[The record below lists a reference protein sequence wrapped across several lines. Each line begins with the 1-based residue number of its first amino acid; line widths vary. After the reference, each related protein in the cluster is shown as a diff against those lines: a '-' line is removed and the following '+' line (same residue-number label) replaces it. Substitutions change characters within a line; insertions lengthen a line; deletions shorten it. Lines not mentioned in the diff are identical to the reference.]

1 MLIYPY
7 LAFVIAGVAIAGF
20 FLSRFLRSKQP
31 FQLVCCVL
39 WLLPAAYE
47 AWVQSTCTGEC
58 NIRIDLAVVFPLE
71 LFLLIPASLIALRS
85 YEPRGRAVGE

>member
-7 LAFVIAGVAIAGF
+7 LAFVVAGVAIAGI
-20 FLSRFLRSKQP
+20 FLARFLRSKRP
-31 FQLVCCVL
+31 LQLLCSAL
-39 WLLPAAYE
+39 WLLPAVYE

-71 LFLLIPASLIALRS
+71 LLLLIPVSMIALKS
-85 YEPRGRAVGE
+85 YKSAGKQVAE